1 MPREFLTETLLTI
14 LIRIQLHPEITILIR
29 DRLQTIQLGITIL
42 IRDRLQTAH
51 PEVTILT
58 RVQLQ
63 TIRLGAIILT
73 RVQLLEATQE

>member
-14 LIRIQLHPEITILIR
+14 LIRIQLHPE
-29 DRLQTIQLGITIL
+29 ITIL

-73 RVQLLEATQE
+73 RVQLLEAAQE